1 MKYFKNCVITGQNR
15 GQDFQLELCLTS
27 GRGRF
32 AMALTDRQTDK
43 QTPTENQIKKT
54 CANLLFAQTEFC
66 ENHLFLIICK
76 TKQQQKITKKKQLL
90 FNNKII
96 C

>member
-15 GQDFQLELCLTS
+15 GYDFQLELCLTS

-43 QTPTENQIKKT
+43 QTPT
-54 CANLLFAQTEFC
+54 
-66 ENHLFLIICK
+66 
-76 TKQQQKITKKKQLL
+76 
-90 FNNKII
+90 
-96 C
+96 